1 MNESTSICPTCKHH
15 TNIFGGEV
23 QCMFSDC
30 NTKYITSCPHY
41 LEEKNDECKRET
53 EAVSD

>member
-15 TNIFGGEV
+15 TNKFGGEV